1 MTDGWRQEQN
11 GLAPLAPA
19 SLSSRALSDWHQS
32 LVGMSA
38 HDPGIKRV
46 VPHRWRTAGLESLF
60 LSHRPS
66 RSHLSELGASLQ
78 PPHSS
83 MGNVSVEPEA
93 QREEF

>member
-1 MTDGWRQEQN
+1 M
-11 GLAPLAPA
+11 
-19 SLSSRALSDWHQS
+19 
-32 LVGMSA
+32 
-38 HDPGIKRV
+38 
-46 VPHRWRTAGLESLF
+46 AGLEALF